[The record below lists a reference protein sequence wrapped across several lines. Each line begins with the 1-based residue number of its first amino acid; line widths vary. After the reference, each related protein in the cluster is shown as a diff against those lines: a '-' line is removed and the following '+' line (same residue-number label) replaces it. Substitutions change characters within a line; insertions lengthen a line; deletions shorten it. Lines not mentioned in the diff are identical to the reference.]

1 MFSLERIEGISPS
14 RPKPGS
20 SDPPVPHLLYDALFG
35 PCEDDAV
42 NSFAVLDAA
51 SVDGLPEMLE
61 ASGLEHVCLFQGK
74 AADELGDAAPWL
86 VRLEPE
92 SALTRRL
99 FTSGQTPWHLWG
111 KISGSYMCFAG
122 SCRDL
127 AKHLRY
133 FTRLPDENGKWYYFR
148 YWDPPVIEV
157 ILNNPLEPLSER
169 FLARLPAV
177 ATVFA
182 ERSRALNMRR
192 AGASAMNRNSPVQ
205 MTQRFQRLLGAAAAD
220 RFDDKLRRYIMRHD
234 KTFARLSPDDQ
245 LTRTRRAVAT
255 AEFYDF
261 RIEAAVAQFARLY
274 LTTPQTYFET
284 RAVRDIPTS
293 ARHELVRV
301 NDLAQY
307 FKIKL

>member
-1 MFSLERIEGISPS
+1 M
-14 RPKPGS
+14 
-20 SDPPVPHLLYDALFG
+20 
-35 PCEDDAV
+35 
-42 NSFAVLDAA
+42 
-51 SVDGLPEMLE
+51 
-61 ASGLEHVCLFQGK
+61 
-74 AADELGDAAPWL
+74 
-86 VRLEPE
+86 
-92 SALTRRL
+92 
-99 FTSGQTPWHLWG
+99 
-111 KISGSYMCFAG
+111 
-122 SCRDL
+122 
-127 AKHLRY
+127 
-133 FTRLPDENGKWYYFR
+133 
-148 YWDPPVIEV
+148 EV

-169 FLARLPAV
+169 FLAPLPAV
-177 ATVFA
+177 TTVFA

-284 RAVRDIPTS
+284 RAVHDILTS
-293 ARHELVRV
+293 ARHELDRV
-301 NDLAQY
+301 KDLAQY